1 MMISIQFRS
10 GGGSAIASGDDG
22 NSTGQTVPLCTHFG
36 TCTTAG
42 RFDDL
47 YFFLTLSL
55 LLLWLECRWG
65 TECCLGTEERTSVH
79 FASAAYVWLSSFAFF
94 FACWLCMF
102 TLCFFL
108 IFLICIL
115 TSAIHTF
122 YPVSLS
128 FPSEKSAHVTTIW
141 LIFTARQSNVGDN
154 CLSECVCLF
163 VHAWEYFKWCGR
175 MVKNEMQKIIG

>member
-36 TCTTAG
+36 TCTAAG

-47 YFFLTLSL
+47 YFFPTLSL

-79 FASAAYVWLSSFAFF
+79 FASAAYVWLSFAFF

-102 TLCFFL
+102 TLCFFSYFFNL
-108 IFLICIL
+108 HPHECQWHFLLCFSL
-115 TSAIHTF
+115 FSEWKVGPRHNDLAHF
-122 YPVSLS
+122 YGSSIECRWQLSVWMCVS
-128 FPSEKSAHVTTIW
+128 VC
-141 LIFTARQSNVGDN
+141 ARLRVLQMM
-154 CLSECVCLF
+154 
-163 VHAWEYFKWCGR
+163 R
-175 MVKNEMQKIIG
+175 